1 MLEFKNKKAE
11 HDYFFVQ
18 EIEAGIVLKGTEIKS
33 IRLGRINFKDS
44 YARVVDGEVWMYN
57 LHISPYEK
65 TAYFN
70 HEPERKRKLLLHAR
84 EIKRLKNKV
93 EQDGMTLI
101 PKNIYINEKGKC
113 KVMLALA
120 KGKKLFDKRET
131 IQAKDMKRDMERRSK
146 VEGLEK
152 STTLRGIMRKING

>member
-44 YARVVDGEVWMYN
+44 YARVVDGEVWLYN

-65 TAYFN
+65 TVYFN
-70 HEPERKRKLLLHAR
+70 HEPERKRKLLLHSR

-93 EQDGMTLI
+93 EQEGMTLV
-101 PKNIYINEKGKC
+101 PKKIYINEKGKC

-120 KGKKLFDKRET
+120 KGKKLFDKRDT

-146 VEGLEK
+146 AE
-152 STTLRGIMRKING
+152 NG

>member
-18 EIEAGIVLKGTEIKS
+18 EIEAGIVLRGTEIKS

-44 YARVVDGEVWMYN
+44 YARVVDGEVWVYN

-65 TAYFN
+65 TTYFN
-70 HEPERKRKLLLHAR
+70 HEPERKRKLLLHSR
-84 EIKRLKNKV
+84 EIKRLTNKV
-93 EQDGMTLI
+93 DQDGMTLV
-101 PKNIYINEKGKC
+101 PKKIYINEKGKC

-120 KGKKLFDKRET
+120 KGKKLFDKRDT

-146 VEGLEK
+146 VE
-152 STTLRGIMRKING
+152 NG